1 MDPAC
6 GTGGFL
12 VYAMRHSINIL
23 SKKFDD
29 GLISKRHF
37 DSGKQRLMCS
47 FQDYLA
53 RCFRAMWVLVHIW

>member
-12 VYAMRHSINIL
+12 VYAMRHSIDIL

-29 GLISKRHF
+29 GLISGYGNDSCLCRARHDAERF
-37 DSGKQRLMCS
+37 
-47 FQDYLA
+47 
-53 RCFRAMWVLVHIW
+53 